1 MKEAPKEI
9 CSEMRPINPAYVS
22 GRADDPTEL
31 PKKGTFAES
40 FPESFSGRATAD
52 LWKKSLRIYQRVFSK
67 TENQF

>member
-1 MKEAPKEI
+1 MEEAPKEI

-40 FPESFSGRATAD
+40 FPESFRGRATAD
-52 LWKKSLRIYQRVFSK
+52 L
-67 TENQF
+67 